1 MTMVRW
7 NRAVSEVIA
16 SLVLL
21 LIVSILGTTLYSYT
35 LTELGTKQN
44 VLQMEIQM
52 ETERVRE
59 RFTVI
64 AVWWGDGENLL
75 NMTILNYGI
84 IDIKIADI
92 YVNGERTTEFHTGRN
107 KVIYTTTWRRI
118 SFISPVPIYEDT
130 LYEIVV
136 VSERGVSNVYKREF

>member
-1 MTMVRW
+1 MVRW

-21 LIVSILGTTLYSYT
+21 LIVTILGTTLYSYT

-44 VLQMEIQM
+44 GLQMEIQM

-84 IDIKIADI
+84 IDIKIVDI
-92 YVNGERTTEFHTGRN
+92 YVNGERATEFHFGRN
-107 KVIYTTTWRRI
+107 KVIYTITWRRI
-118 SFISPVPIYEDT
+118 SFISPVPIYEDA